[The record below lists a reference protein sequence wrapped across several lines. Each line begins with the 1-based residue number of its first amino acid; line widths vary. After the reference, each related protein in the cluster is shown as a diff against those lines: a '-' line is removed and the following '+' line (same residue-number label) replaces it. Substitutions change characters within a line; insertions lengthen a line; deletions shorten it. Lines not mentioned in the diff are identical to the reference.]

1 MLAFFCPQLLQK
13 ELVYMYRNLPIFL
26 VVMSAIYFVGWENL
40 EFPKRTNLINL
51 EKFINPSVLF
61 DIFCFAI
68 SHLAVISII
77 FIFANLLAEYPKRL
91 FPKYRHI
98 SYISILFLTLL
109 LPIGYAKEFYPR
121 LEISKIFIDDIYLTY
136 SLIATTLIA
145 IASFTYIF
153 FFVKSQEYLKA
164 ALLALSGL
172 VVFYPLLHEIM
183 IPNAATTSAGKQQ
196 NIIIIGL
203 DSVSNSHVK
212 QNIDSL
218 PTFKYLL
225 ESGIS
230 FDEAYTPIAR
240 TFPAWNAILTGH
252 YPSRSSAR
260 FNLTPFESTAL
271 NNNLVRDFKKQ
282 GYKTVF
288 AQDERRFNNINESYG
303 FDQIVG
309 PKLGASDFIIPA
321 LADNLISS
329 YFIRTPIGELLF
341 PNLYNNRVSAETYS
355 PEVFSKDISEVI
367 KTTEE
372 PLFLIAHHCLAHFP
386 YQWRDKRPTNE
397 FTEEAY
403 HTVSLRMLDNQVK
416 VIIDSLKQTE
426 KWDNTTI
433 VLLSDHGEGLGLEH
447 DSWITPTSDEDLNL
461 LGYMRGHGNNIFSKD
476 QNNIILH
483 ISTPSMRVENQ
494 RILDSELASLVDLRP
509 TLQNLFGLEKTHSD
523 GYDLISEQSSRAD
536 RVIFMET
543 GVRMSLPTI
552 DGRTLETEERMK
564 ILADSYYTSGDGLL
578 TMSDS
583 FFKVQSQNKQLGV
596 MSRDMFLIS
605 NPTPKALVLINKSD
619 GAWNKL
625 QPETDTSPEIRN
637 LFENL
642 SCYRSGLTGC
652 YKNNNNELQQPF
664 ELNKGVTWQH

>member
-252 YPSRSSAR
+252 YPS
-260 FNLTPFESTAL
+260 
-271 NNNLVRDFKKQ
+271 
-282 GYKTVF
+282 
-288 AQDERRFNNINESYG
+288 
-303 FDQIVG
+303 
-309 PKLGASDFIIPA
+309 
-321 LADNLISS
+321 
-329 YFIRTPIGELLF
+329 
-341 PNLYNNRVSAETYS
+341 PN
-355 PEVFSKDISEVI
+355 FS
-367 KTTEE
+367 
-372 PLFLIAHHCLAHFP
+372 
-386 YQWRDKRPTNE
+386 
-397 FTEEAY
+397 
-403 HTVSLRMLDNQVK
+403 
-416 VIIDSLKQTE
+416 
-426 KWDNTTI
+426 
-433 VLLSDHGEGLGLEH
+433 
-447 DSWITPTSDEDLNL
+447 
-461 LGYMRGHGNNIFSKD
+461 
-476 QNNIILH
+476 
-483 ISTPSMRVENQ
+483 
-494 RILDSELASLVDLRP
+494 
-509 TLQNLFGLEKTHSD
+509 
-523 GYDLISEQSSRAD
+523 
-536 RVIFMET
+536 
-543 GVRMSLPTI
+543 
-552 DGRTLETEERMK
+552 
-564 ILADSYYTSGDGLL
+564 
-578 TMSDS
+578 
-583 FFKVQSQNKQLGV
+583 
-596 MSRDMFLIS
+596 
-605 NPTPKALVLINKSD
+605 
-619 GAWNKL
+619 
-625 QPETDTSPEIRN
+625 
-637 LFENL
+637 
-642 SCYRSGLTGC
+642 
-652 YKNNNNELQQPF
+652 
-664 ELNKGVTWQH
+664 